1 MNNTNIAVAP
11 TEMGVTA
18 GLLPL
23 AVIIFLGFSTIGI
36 PLPALPLEVTQSLGF
51 GAVTVGWVIGTQSLV
66 TVFSRQLAGRIAD
79 ARGPKLAVLIGLP
92 LATITGC
99 FYFASTLVADAN
111 VSLVLL
117 LIGRVLLG
125 LSESFVL
132 TGAMT
137 WGIAR
142 LGVNRAA
149 RVMAWQGIAMFGA
162 LSIGGPVGAWLME
175 AWGFRSIAIAT
186 MALPLLG
193 LGVAFALPAAQMA
206 AGKREGFFKVVGLI
220 WRHGLALLLGA
231 TPYATVISFTTLYF
245 LAHDWAGAGYALAG
259 FGLGYI
265 VVRIFFIHLLDRAG
279 ALLAGAGSLSVEVIG
294 MLLLAV
300 APNGIVALIGATLTG
315 VGFSLVFPSIGA
327 EAVRKVTPQDRGSA
341 VSAFS
346 AFLDIALGLTGPVM
360 GVLLSL
366 GGFPLIYVAGAV
378 AAVAAIALV
387 LALRRG

>member
-1 MNNTNIAVAP
+1 MTNTKTAVAP

-23 AVIIFLGFSTIGI
+23 AIIIFLGFSTIGI
-36 PLPALPLEVTQSLGF
+36 PLPALPLEVTQSLGS

-66 TVFSRQLAGRIAD
+66 TVFSRQFAGRIAD

-149 RVMAWQGIAMFGA
+149 RVMAWLGIAMFGA

-193 LGVAFALPAAQMA
+193 LGVAVALPAAQMA

-245 LAHDWAGAGYALAG
+245 LAHDWAGA
-259 FGLGYI
+259 
-265 VVRIFFIHLLDRAG
+265 V
-279 ALLAGAGSLSVEVIG
+279 
-294 MLLLAV
+294 
-300 APNGIVALIGATLTG
+300 
-315 VGFSLVFPSIGA
+315 
-327 EAVRKVTPQDRGSA
+327 
-341 VSAFS
+341 
-346 AFLDIALGLTGPVM
+346 
-360 GVLLSL
+360 
-366 GGFPLIYVAGAV
+366 
-378 AAVAAIALV
+378 
-387 LALRRG
+387 